1 MRVITSLV
9 MLLLLTTTN
18 VFAGSHEKMKEL
30 SKTQFIEMKVVEGMS
45 AEDAEV
51 TFNELDKDQDGKLSV
66 EEQKQ

>member
-9 MLLLLTTTN
+9 ILLLLTTH

-30 SKTQFIEMKVVEGMS
+30 SQTQFIEMQVVEGMS
-45 AEDAEV
+45 AEDEEV

>member
-9 MLLLLTTTN
+9 MLLLLTTY
-18 VFAGSHEKMKEL
+18 VFAVSHEKMKAL

-51 TFNELDKDQDGKLSV
+51 TFNELDKDQDGTLSI

>member
-9 MLLLLTTTN
+9 MLLLLTKN

-51 TFNELDKDQDGKLSV
+51 TFNELDKDQDGTLSI

>member
-9 MLLLLTTTN
+9 VLLLLTTN
-18 VFAGSHEKMKEL
+18 VFAGSHGKMKEL

-51 TFNELDKDQDGKLSV
+51 TFNELDKNKDEKLSV